1 MVETEHQNIAPLI
14 LPGGAPIWFDVKKA
28 EGPIRTT
35 PFERQDGV
43 RSAMMLAGR
52 QQYLSSSPPP
62 KSARQLVGRAV
73 RRSHCQMK
81 DLLPGFAAMVALLPS
96 FIIPRRNEMWDK

>member
-1 MVETEHQNIAPLI
+1 MVETEHQNIAQLI
-14 LPGGAPIWFDVKKA
+14 PPGGAPIWFDVKKA

-62 KSARQLVGRAV
+62 KSARQLVGRGGAPLPLPDEGLIAGF
-73 RRSHCQMK
+73 RSTQ
-81 DLLPGFAAMVALLPS
+81 LPS

>member
-1 MVETEHQNIAPLI
+1 MVETEHQNIAQLI

-43 RSAMMLAGR
+43 RSAMMLAGDNNIFK
-52 QQYLSSSPPP
+52 LT
-62 KSARQLVGRAV
+62 
-73 RRSHCQMK
+73 RRSQR
-81 DLLPGFAAMVALLPS
+81 G
-96 FIIPRRNEMWDK
+96 N